1 MKKFIFILF
10 VILIFCVGCSEDIY
24 TITFIGHDG
33 EIIEVIEVDSN
44 GKVTPPN
51 VSVPEGKKFIGWDKS
66 FDLITSDMTINAI
79 FEDIQT
85 LNIELTDLSSNSITL
100 NFSNIISDIKLYASD
115 NFIRDI
121 EYNTNLIIDDLS
133 SNKDYT
139 IKYIF
144 DGQSYE
150 YSFKTLP
157 LEPNF
162 SIDVLSVTGDSIS
175 INIKEEDVDNIAEIT
190 NVQLY
195 LGDILVNESKESE
208 IIFDE
213 LDDNTEYLII
223 LNYYNNFK
231 DENITL
237 EKKITTE
244 EEVIIYNP
252 EIDIINIKT
261 TYNSITF
268 DVMENIDGN
277 YDYITNNEIYDAIS
291 FSIKEF
297 TLYNGEEII
306 KNITDIN
313 SKVKIY
319 DLNEKTNYKIV
330 LSYSYISNNETIEKT
345 ITKDIQTSDYF
356 SYVFE
361 YQINFDHNIVITGL
375 KNDTI
380 NLIIPDEYEIDGI
393 KYKVTEI
400 EDLAFRNKFVIES
413 VKFGKNISSIGRDA
427 FANCINLKDISFERT
442 NDDIP
447 AVIFSG
453 GVFRLCRSLKSID
466 LTNIRPYSISSE
478 MFMDCDYLEFVKLS
492 GYEQFIDIR
501 AFSGCT
507 RLVSV
512 ENGLGIKGIIC
523 FAFENCEKLE
533 NIEFPNLEI
542 IDRQAFEN
550 CISLKSFNFDKVK
563 EIYEKAFYNCTSL
576 TTIYLP
582 TSVVKI
588 ISGAFSNCP
597 SLIINTGHKSKP
609 ELWYDGFKDETTVIN
624 YNVLNS

>member
-1 MKKFIFILF
+1 MKKLILS
-10 VILIFCVGCSEDIY
+10 ILIVLLFCISCSENNY
-24 TITFIGHDG
+24 TITFIGYDG
-33 EIIEVIEVDSN
+33 EIIEIVEVEEN
-44 GKVTPPN
+44 NTIIPPKVN
-51 VSVPEGKKFIGWDKS
+51 VPEGKRFTGWDKS
-66 FDLITSDMTINAI
+66 FDTITSDMTINAM
-79 FEDIQT
+79 FEDIPT
-85 LNIELTDLSSNSITL
+85 LNIQQTNISSNSITL

-162 SIDVLSVTGDSIS
+162 SIDVLSVTSDSIS
-175 INIKEEDVDNIAEIT
+175 INIKEEDIDNIAEIA

-195 LGDILVNESKESE
+195 LGDILVKESKECE

-252 EIDIINIKT
+252 EIDIINIET

-277 YDYITNNEIYDAIS
+277 YDYITNNELYDAIS

-345 ITKDIQTSDYF
+345 ITKDIQTPDYF

-400 EDLAFRNKFVIES
+400 GDEAFRNKFVIET
-413 VKFGKNISSIGRDA
+413 VKFGKNISRIGHSA
-427 FANCINLKDISFERT
+427 FVNCINLKDISFERT
-442 NDDIP
+442 NDDIIT
-447 AVIFSG
+447 VMFSG
-453 GVFRLCRSLKSID
+453 AVFRLCRSLKSID
-466 LTNIRPYSISSE
+466 LTNIRPYSISGE

-492 GYEQFIDIR
+492 GYEEFIDIR

-512 ENGLGIKGIIC
+512 ENGLGVKGIIC

-533 NIEFPNLEI
+533 NLEFPKLEI

-550 CISLKSFNFDKVK
+550 CINLKTFNFDKVK
-563 EIYEKAFYNCTSL
+563 EIYGKAFYNCSSL

-582 TSVVKI
+582 TNVVKI

-609 ELWYDGFKDETTVIN
+609 ELWYDDFKDESTIIN
-624 YNVLNS
+624 YNVLNK